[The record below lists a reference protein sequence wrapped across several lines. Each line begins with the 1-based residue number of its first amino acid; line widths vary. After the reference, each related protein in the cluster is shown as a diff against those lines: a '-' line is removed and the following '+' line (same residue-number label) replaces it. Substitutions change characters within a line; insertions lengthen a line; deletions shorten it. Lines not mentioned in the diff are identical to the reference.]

1 MILATY
7 RIITTDI
14 CKWSTWGWWDLTLA
28 LPLELQARSPEMDL
42 IIYLKSTT
50 ILVGWLYFKTILR
63 LSFVQIAKTLV
74 PAPFPHRP
82 THHFKPRRLWDYCT
96 AVDNCQLIYSLDFS
110 GILLGLLHCW
120 WYVSTHILSCLMTR
134 SFVDDVS
141 LSTKLFRSTTLPV
154 MQRRRGRG
162 WSSRKVCCW
171 KTRQAVQTLHHPR
184 LLLNETK
191 SLKLAS
197 MAQLYISGQ
206 ASLSSMVS
214 PYQSCFMIRPNEF
227 LHPMFWKK
235 SNWSS

>member
-1 MILATY
+1 MINLRLVRFDIGTP
-7 RIITTDI
+7 IGTTGPL
-14 CKWSTWGWWDLTLA
+14 TWDGFNHLFEKHNDTCW
-28 LPLELQARSPEMDL
+28 L
-42 IIYLKSTT
+42 IIFQNDTEAEFCSDCENSGACFL
-50 ILVGWLYFKTILR
+50 
-63 LSFVQIAKTLV
+63 
-74 PAPFPHRP
+74 P
-82 THHFKPRRLWDYCT
+82 TQTNSSLQTKKIMGLLHC
-96 AVDNCQLIYSLDFS
+96 CQLIYSLDFS
-110 GILLGLLHCW
+110 GILLGLLHRW

-134 SFVDDVS
+134 SFVDDAS

>member
-82 THHFKPRRLWDYCT
+82 THHFKPRRLFWDYCT

-110 GILLGLLHCW
+110 GIIALLMICVNSYTLLSDEEKLCW
-120 WYVSTHILSCLMTR
+120 RCVSFNKTFPLNNSPSNAAPTRKRMEFSESLLLKNSASSANPSPPTASFERDKKSQTCINGTIIHI
-134 SFVDDVS
+134 
-141 LSTKLFRSTTLPV
+141 
-154 MQRRRGRG
+154 
-162 WSSRKVCCW
+162 WSSL
-171 KTRQAVQTLHHPR
+171 AFINGFSISI
-184 LLLNETK
+184 LL
-191 SLKLAS
+191 
-197 MAQLYISGQ
+197 YD
-206 ASLSSMVS
+206 
-214 PYQSCFMIRPNEF
+214 
-227 LHPMFWKK
+227 
-235 SNWSS
+235 